1 MSINLDDYK
10 ELLEDLE
17 PESIALLRGIW
28 PEATKVF
35 SPRGLDN

>member
-17 PESIALLRGIW
+17 PESIALSKSRLTNLYHIMNF
-28 PEATKVF
+28 A
-35 SPRGLDN
+35 